1 MCTEFNVQ
9 MTKPMPKQTVLQA
22 QSALA
27 SAVSLNQMVSDKG
40 TRLIIHSVGIPPLVF
55 FRPQCVGCTPGGGV
69 VHCDRML
76 TLNSSKH
83 QTLWKCH
90 S

>member
-27 SAVSLNQMVSDKG
+27 SAVSLNQMVSDRG
-40 TRLIIHSVGIPPLVF
+40 TRLLIHSVGIPPLVF
-55 FRPQCVGCTPGGGV
+55 SLAVAHRALAAPLVVELFTVTGC
-69 VHCDRML
+69 
-76 TLNSSKH
+76 
-83 QTLWKCH
+83 
-90 S
+90 

>member
-27 SAVSLNQMVSDKG
+27 SAVSLNQMVSDRG

-55 FRPQCVGCTPGGGV
+55 FWQSPTVCWLHPWWWSCS
-69 VHCDRML
+69 L
-76 TLNSSKH
+76 
-83 QTLWKCH
+83 
-90 S
+90 

>member
-27 SAVSLNQMVSDKG
+27 SAVSLNQMVSGKG

-55 FRPQCVGCTPGGGV
+55 CLAVAHRVLVAPLVVELFTVTGC
-69 VHCDRML
+69 
-76 TLNSSKH
+76 
-83 QTLWKCH
+83 
-90 S
+90 

>member
-27 SAVSLNQMVSDKG
+27 SAVSLNQMVSDRG

-55 FRPQCVGCTPGGGV
+55 SAVAHRVLAASLV
-69 VHCDRML
+69 VELFTVTRR
-76 TLNSSKH
+76 
-83 QTLWKCH
+83 
-90 S
+90 